1 MANVT
6 KVDDSFEDLTGHQI
20 NSLSYIRLFNILKD
34 NEVKK
39 NFLNIFRTYVVDK
52 NNLNKIM
59 KNITYEISHDDWW
72 ENISYAMYKTVNL
85 WWLNPLMNDIQNPFE
100 DVEPGDNIITMKE
113 EFIRV
118 VMNDLE
124 RLSLL

>member
-6 KVDDSFEDLTGHQI
+6 KVDDSFEDLTGHKI

-34 NEVKK
+34 NEVKM

-59 KNITYEISHDDWW
+59 AYKTYEVSHDDWW
-72 ENISYAMYKTVNL
+72 ENISYKMYNTVNL
-85 WWLNPLMNDIQNPFE
+85 WWLNPMMNEVQNPFE
-100 DVEPGDNIITMKE
+100 DIEPGDNIINMKE
-113 EFIRV
+113 NFIRV
-118 VMNDLE
+118 VMGDLE
-124 RLSLL
+124 RLGLL